1 MEQQA
6 LNAQAAGEII
16 TGLEHE
22 IGKVIV
28 GQHTLIRRMLT
39 ALFAAIPFAV
49 SKGRARSGCGH
60 LLLEGVP
67 GVAKTLTATT
77 LAQAIS
83 AKFQRVQLTPDL
95 LPADILGTRVYD
107 AKTST
112 FRIEQGPVFTNIL
125 LADEINRATPKTQ
138 SALLE
143 AMQERQVTLADT
155 TFPLDDPFWVL
166 ATQNPVEQEG
176 VYTLPEAQLDRF
188 SMMLRVG
195 YPSQGEEVEML
206 QVRMNQTTIER
217 RVSPSDVHVLREFIY
232 STVHVDHKIL
242 EYIVRLGRATR
253 DPAERRARR
262 SARDAAARHLAALVS
277 APPGAEPRDRVPA
290 RPHLGPARRREGDL
304 LRRDAPP
311 HRADGARAGGGRG
324 RRHHPAG
331 PADGGADPMIP
342 EHVMKELRY
351 IEVFTDR
358 KIRNQRV
365 GTYQS
370 PQRGPG
376 FDFDEHQPYR
386 PGDDVRRIDWNV
398 TARMGAPFVRHTHA
412 EREMNVMVAMD
423 VSRSMALGTTTALEA
438 RDDDLHH
445 RVDSLFRP
453 VGSDQHRLR
462 RLRRQGAA
470 RRRSRAGRARPPG
483 RCSSRPG
490 RSSPRR
496 RRR

>member
-1 MEQQA
+1 MMEQQT
-6 LNAQAAGEII
+6 LNAQAAAAII

-22 IGKVIV
+22 VGKVIV
-28 GQHTLIRRMLT
+28 GQHVLIRRMLT

-49 SKGRARSGCGH
+49 SKGRARAGCGH

-195 YPSQGEEVEML
+195 YPSAGEEVEML
-206 QVRMNQTTIER
+206 QVRMDQTTIER
-217 RVSPSDVHVLREFIY
+217 RVSPADVHVLREFIAA
-232 STVHVDHKIL
+232 TVYIDPKVL

-253 DPAERRARR
+253 DPASVGR
-262 SARDAAARHLAALVS
+262 
-277 APPGAEPRDRVPA
+277 
-290 RPHLGPARRREGDL
+290 GDL
-304 LRRDAPP
+304 REMLQLGISPRSYQHLLALSRVTAFL
-311 HRADGARAGGGRG
+311 HGRTWLL
-324 RRHHPAG
+324 P
-331 PADGGADPMIP
+331 
-342 EHVMKELRY
+342 
-351 IEVFTDR
+351 
-358 KIRNQRV
+358 
-365 GTYQS
+365 
-370 PQRGPG
+370 
-376 FDFDEHQPYR
+376 
-386 PGDDVRRIDWNV
+386 DDVKEIFCDATRHRIARTVRAQAEGVDADAILHDLL
-398 TARMGAPFVRHTHA
+398 TAVPI
-412 EREMNVMVAMD
+412 
-423 VSRSMALGTTTALEA
+423 
-438 RDDDLHH
+438 
-445 RVDSLFRP
+445 P
-453 VGSDQHRLR
+453 
-462 RLRRQGAA
+462 
-470 RRRSRAGRARPPG
+470 
-483 RCSSRPG
+483 
-490 RSSPRR
+490 
-496 RRR
+496 